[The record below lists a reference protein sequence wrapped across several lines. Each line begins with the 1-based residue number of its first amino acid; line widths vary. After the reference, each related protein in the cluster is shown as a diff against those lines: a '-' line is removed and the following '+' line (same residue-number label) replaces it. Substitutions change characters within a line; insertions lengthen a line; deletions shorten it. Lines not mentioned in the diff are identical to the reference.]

1 VTELLRKRTDR
12 GDNRYEMLTGDLS
25 TMSLADVLQWADS
38 IRASGVL
45 TIARPSGPLWM
56 QIANRHVV
64 ACVQPENRGV
74 VPHNLPATV
83 DRSKLELGLPALALE
98 MLYDQFLVADD
109 DFRFEPA
116 RAPAGPSVG
125 LEIALQEVVMI
136 GMQYLDE
143 WHEVRGL
150 YPNGHARIR
159 RMESQQQAESFSATQ
174 QALLAVAELEMTI
187 NDARLCLGI
196 SQPALLRN
204 VDTLRR
210 LGCVLVDGA
219 PEVADVTEQ
228 FVHKTMV
235 LVREKQFDE
244 AAHVFA
250 ALLSTD
256 PDSRRIRELLRMV
269 EREHI
274 VSLYNEVPAR
284 AIVRKHRRLHTLEN
298 RLTRSDREV
307 VERINDRRDIAT
319 LVLAS
324 PLREVET
331 LKCLRKLHR
340 MEAVELLLPKES
352 LMPGHRSSGRPS
364 RPISR

>member
-1 VTELLRKRTDR
+1 
-12 GDNRYEMLTGDLS
+12 MLTGDLS

-38 IRASGVL
+38 IRAHGVL

-56 QIANRHVV
+56 QIADRHVIAAV
-64 ACVQPENRGV
+64 RPENRGV
-74 VPHNLPATV
+74 LPHNLAASV
-83 DRSKLELGLPALALE
+83 DRSKLELGLQALALE

-109 DFRFEPA
+109 DFRFESGRTPA
-116 RAPAGPSVG
+116 EPGVA
-125 LEIALQEVVMI
+125 LEIPLQEVVMI

-143 WHEVRGL
+143 WIEVRGL
-150 YPNGHARIR
+150 YPNGHARVR
-159 RMESQQQAESFSATQ
+159 RMETPQAESFSATQ

-187 NDARLCLGI
+187 NDARLCLGL

-256 PDSRRIRELLRMV
+256 PDSRRMRELLRMV

-274 VSLYNEVPAR
+274 TDLYNEVPAR
-284 AIVRKHRRLHTLEN
+284 AIVRKHRRLATLEN

-307 VERINDRRDIAT
+307 VERNNDRRDIAT

-331 LKCLRKLHR
+331 LKCIRKLHR

-352 LMPGHRSSGRPS
+352 LMPGNRRPS
-364 RPISR
+364 SRVR